1 MSQKGALL
9 SQALDGTCFDRAM
22 VLSIRMNLWA
32 GFCHAPQKEVR
43 PYQTLVVQ
51 VTHSGMWFILERAGS
66 IKGNRAWLK
75 PLPIHTLV
83 LAQEIPKKG
92 GQRLCPKLSRSFL
105 SVVEEYKYRGRCCVH
120 GACGMWQHVACF
132 QIAVGTCVITEHL
145 LEPTAVTVLMS
156 ESPGTAVLWVHCV
169 SWQSLSYCVETLLRT
184 PIWAGHDFS
193 PSHSFN
199 TTTMC

>member
-1 MSQKGALL
+1 MSRFL
-9 SQALDGTCFDRAM
+9 SRSSEGGPS
-22 VLSIRMNLWA
+22 LSNACCPSDTQR
-32 GFCHAPQKEVR
+32 H
-43 PYQTLVVQ
+43 VV
-51 VTHSGMWFILERAGS
+51 HSGESRVN
-66 IKGNRAWLK
+66 KQGNRAWLK

-156 ESPGTAVLWVHCV
+156 ESPGTAVL
-169 SWQSLSYCVETLLRT
+169 
-184 PIWAGHDFS
+184 
-193 PSHSFN
+193 
-199 TTTMC
+199 